1 MAPMV
6 AHGAF
11 KANQKG
17 SPMPDLTDHDA
28 TATPPAPRHS
38 AKVNEAPTDSI
49 VAIGQQLR
57 RLYAQHHR
65 LDLAFL
71 AATDKPTSAAR
82 SAAADAAWA
91 RIEDLATRALCSRP
105 TTLADA
111 AVQAG
116 IALAEIEGLSGYV
129 GAPGSD
135 PNRSLKAVRSA
146 LAGLVELLSAA
157 AGLRV
162 DRLGPPGMR
171 ACVARWRPKAP
182 ALSKAVKGASPLG
195 PAA

>member
-1 MAPMV
+1 
-6 AHGAF
+6 
-11 KANQKG
+11 
-17 SPMPDLTDHDA
+17 MPDLTEHDA

-57 RLYAQHHR
+57 RLYAEHHR

-71 AATDKPTSAAR
+71 AATDKATGAVR
-82 SAAADAAWA
+82 SAAADAAFA
-91 RIEDLATRALCSRP
+91 RINDLVIMALCSRP
-105 TTLADA
+105 ATLADA

-116 IALAEIEGLSGYV
+116 LALEEIEGLPGYV

-162 DRLGPPGMR
+162 DRLGPPDL
-171 ACVARWRPKAP
+171 AECVARWAPTAP
-182 ALSKAVKGASPLG
+182 APSKAAMGASPLG
-195 PAA
+195 PTA

>member
-1 MAPMV
+1 
-6 AHGAF
+6 
-11 KANQKG
+11 
-17 SPMPDLTDHDA
+17 MPDLTEHDA

-57 RLYAQHHR
+57 RLYGIHHR

-116 IALAEIEGLSGYV
+116 IALAEIEGLTGYV
-129 GAPGSD
+129 EMPGSI
-135 PNRSLKAVRSA
+135 PRHSLKSVRTA

-162 DRLGPPGMR
+162 DRLGPPDLA
-171 ACVARWRPKAP
+171 ACVARWAPTAP
-182 ALSKAVKGASPLG
+182 APSKAVMGASPLG